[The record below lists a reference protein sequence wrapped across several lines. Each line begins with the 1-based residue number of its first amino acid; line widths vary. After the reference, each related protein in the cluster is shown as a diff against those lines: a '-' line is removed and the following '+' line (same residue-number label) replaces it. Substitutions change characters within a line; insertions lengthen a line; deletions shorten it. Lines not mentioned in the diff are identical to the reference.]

1 MTARLSSIGDEL
13 ERAARGD
20 LRSRRVRRRR
30 IIGGA
35 AALAVL
41 LPGGALAANLLSTE
55 DVARS
60 MPAGTRFL
68 VGTTPTC
75 EVVRDGVE
83 YTCTIKGDFK
93 SEIDGSLKGTV
104 EPTVDASKHVNG
116 GCRSESADGRTWTCY
131 VGEEAVRQ
139 KIVGPD
145 FLGEYAPSPG
155 VG

>member
-1 MTARLSSIGDEL
+1 MTGRLSSIGDEL
-13 ERAARGD
+13 ERAARSD

-41 LPGGALAANLLSTE
+41 LPGGALAATLLSTE

-60 MPAGTRFL
+60 MPAGTKFL
-68 VGTTPTC
+68 VGTTPEC
-75 EVVRDGVE
+75 SVVRDGIE

-116 GCRSESADGRTWTCY
+116 GCRSETEDGREWTCY
-131 VGEEAVRQ
+131 VGQEAVKQ
-139 KIVGPD
+139 QIIGPD

>member
-1 MTARLSSIGDEL
+1 MTPRLDGIGDEL
-13 ERAARGD
+13 ERAARAD

-30 IIGGA
+30 IVGGA

-41 LPGGALAANLLSTE
+41 LPGGAVAATLLSTE

-60 MPAGTRFL
+60 MPAGTKFL
-68 VGTTPTC
+68 AGTTPVC
-75 EVVRDGVE
+75 SVVRDGIE
-83 YTCTIKGDFK
+83 YTCTIKGEFK

-116 GCRSESADGRTWTCY
+116 GCRSQTADGRLWQCY
-131 VGEEAVRQ
+131 IGQEAVRQ
-139 KIVGPD
+139 QIVGPD
-145 FLGEYAPSPG
+145 LLGAYAPSPG

>member
-1 MTARLSSIGDEL
+1 MTARLDVIGDDL
-13 ERAARGD
+13 ERAARAD

-41 LPGGALAANLLSTE
+41 LPGGALAATLLSTE

-68 VGTTPTC
+68 VGTTPVC
-75 EVVRDGVE
+75 SVVRDGVE
-83 YTCTIKGDFK
+83 YHCTIKGEFK

-116 GCRSESADGRTWTCY
+116 GCRSQTADGREWQCY
-131 VGEEAVRQ
+131 IGQEAVTQ

-145 FLGEYAPSPG
+145 FLGQFAPSPG